1 LPKSKRPAA
10 VSGVRALFLHSAL
23 NAIAQ
28 AATECK
34 NIFCP
39 HVASREIPTAME
51 RRRRA
56 DGSEAA
62 RMHRKSL
69 RGSAMIRQ
77 TLANCA
83 RLASSENAKQEAM
96 YAVEIAEGAT
106 RRLPTDALLRDGR

>member
-1 LPKSKRPAA
+1 
-10 VSGVRALFLHSAL
+10 
-23 NAIAQ
+23 
-28 AATECK
+28 
-34 NIFCP
+34 
-39 HVASREIPTAME
+39 
-51 RRRRA
+51 
-56 DGSEAA
+56 
-62 RMHRKSL
+62 MHRKSL